1 MLSFWEKNSFLGYDI
16 VIVGAGING
25 LSAACAIKE
34 KHPQKSVLILERG
47 SWPLGASTR
56 NAGFACFGSF
66 AEIRDDIIQNGLDK
80 ALQLIEWRVK
90 GMEIH
95 KKRLGFSNMGYKAT
109 GGGEIL
115 FDDEPFELEELAEM
129 NKNLYPILKNEVFKN
144 DISKVTEFGFNPK
157 NISQFIT
164 NSCEGQIDSG
174 LLMYNLWQYTASL
187 GVIIMNGMEVLN
199 FNDTGKGCEIVAK
212 HNLLNETPTFK
223 CQTLIFSTNAF
234 SKQFF
239 PNMDVIP
246 GRGQIL
252 ATKPISGL
260 KFEGIFHFRQGYYY
274 FRNYGNRI
282 IFGGGRNENIE
293 LEKTTEIKLN
303 NEIQNSL
310 DQYLK
315 NLIIPNTAYEIDC
328 RWAGIMAFGKD
339 KLPIIER
346 VSPNVIAG
354 VRMGGMGVALSGI
367 TAERIADMIN

>member
-1 MLSFWEKNSFLGYDI
+1 MLSFWEKNSFLNYDTI
-16 VIVGAGING
+16 IIGGGING
-25 LSAACAIKE
+25 LSAACALKE
-34 KHPQKSVLILERG
+34 KYPGKSVLILERG

-66 AEIRDDIIQNGLDK
+66 SEIREDINQNGLDK

-95 KKRLGFSNMGYKAT
+95 KHRLGNEKMGYKAT

-115 FDDEPFELEELAEM
+115 FEDEPFEEDELTEM
-129 NKNLYPILKNEVFKN
+129 NKNLYPILKNEVFKT
-144 DISKVTEFGFNPK
+144 DISKVNKYGFNPGGI
-157 NISQFIT
+157 NRFII
-164 NSCEGQIDSG
+164 NSCEGQLDSG

-187 GVIIMNGMEVLN
+187 GVMIMNGMEVLD
-199 FNDTGKGCEIVAK
+199 FNDTGKNCEIIAK
-212 HNLLNETPTFK
+212 HNLLKETPVFR

-234 SKQFF
+234 SSRFF
-239 PNMDVIP
+239 PTMDVIP

-293 LEKTTEIKLN
+293 GEKTTEILLN

-310 DQYLK
+310 DRYLK
-315 NLIIPNTAYEIDC
+315 TLIIPDTDYEIDC

-346 VSPNVIAG
+346 VSTNVIAG
-354 VRMGGMGVALSGI
+354 VRMGGMGLALSGI
-367 TAERIADMIN
+367 TSERIAEMM